1 LTIAT
6 IAKTC
11 CARVALVFFAEV
23 FALHAAAAAPADLAY
38 ITNQGGGVTVLDAGT
53 LTALARIAVGPGPRG
68 LGITPDGRWLLTA
81 NQGTADVSVVDTA
94 SRAEVRR
101 IAVGKNVEFMRI
113 SPDGSRAL
121 VTYEPSS
128 RGTPP
133 ARQAPESKEAAIPA
147 EVAVIDLRTWAV
159 VGRMTAAP
167 ETEGIE
173 FSPDGRS
180 VAVTNEGDN
189 TIAVFD
195 LATLR
200 KVKTLD
206 VSRFGDRP
214 RGIKLSPDGKTYVV
228 TLENSNNFLLIDSAF
243 NVMKSVPTA
252 EGPYGVAFDPD
263 GRRIWIAAARGRR
276 LQVFDA
282 GGLAP
287 VASIPIGKRCWH
299 FSFTPDARKVL
310 LACGRSN
317 AIQVIDPKTYKVID
331 VLEGYQLPWGIV
343 TFPKAAGSLDAPT
356 SRD

>member
-1 LTIAT
+1 MTIAI
-6 IAKTC
+6 IAGRRF
-11 CARVALVFFAEV
+11 ARVALVLFAG
-23 FALHAAAAAPADLAY
+23 ALALGAPAAVAADLAY
-38 ITNQGGGVTVLDAGT
+38 VTNQGGGVTVLDAGT
-53 LTALARIAVGPGPRG
+53 LATVARIAVGPGPRG

-128 RGTPP
+128 RGKPS
-133 ARQAPESKEAAIPA
+133 AEKAPESKEPAVPA
-147 EVAVIDLRTWAV
+147 EVAVIDLRTWTV

-173 FSPDGRS
+173 FSPDRMS

-200 KVKTLD
+200 KVKTVD

-243 NVMKSVPTA
+243 NIMQSVPTA
-252 EGPYGVAFDPD
+252 EGPYGVAFDPR
-263 GRRIWIAAARGRR
+263 GRQIWIASARGRR

-282 GGLAP
+282 ASLAP
-287 VASIPIGKRCWH
+287 VASIAVGKRCWH

-317 AIQVIDPKTYKVID
+317 AVEVIDANAYKVVD
-331 VLEGYQLPWGIV
+331 VLQGYRLPWGIV
-343 TFPKAAGSLDAPT
+343 TFPKAAGSLDAPV
-356 SRD
+356 SPD